1 MAINPFL
8 AIGNRFQDAS
18 VVERYHLRL
27 AYPTETFDL
36 LLGLITDTPR
46 ALLDVGTGPGVLAR
60 QLVEHVDRV
69 DAVDPSAVMLARG
82 KTLPNGQHP
91 NLRWLHGR
99 IEDVALNPPYALI
112 TMGECL
118 IWLDW
123 NVVFPRF
130 AALLSPHGY
139 VAQVERSELP
149 PPWRADLLD
158 LIRRYSTM
166 KHYPA
171 LQNVVTLLEEAKL
184 FSKVGERETA
194 PVTTR
199 QSVADYIASF
209 HSRSSLSL
217 EQMPPEEAAAFDER
231 LRSMVE
237 PWSRDGMLELQ
248 TVASVVWGK
257 PLRASP
263 ETPASPQA

>member
-8 AIGNRFQDAS
+8 AIGEHFQDAS

-27 AYPTETFDL
+27 DYPAETFDL
-36 LLGLITDTPR
+36 LLALMTDTPR
-46 ALLDVGTGPGVLAR
+46 ALLDVGAGPGVLAR
-60 QLVEHVDRV
+60 QLVERVDRV
-69 DAVDPSAVMLARG
+69 DAVDPSAAMLARG

-99 IEDVALNPPYALI
+99 VEDAALDPPYALI
-112 TMGECL
+112 TLGECL

-130 AALLSPHGY
+130 ADLLSPNGY
-139 VAQVERSELP
+139 VALIDRGELP
-149 PPWRADLLD
+149 PPWQAELLD
-158 LIRRYSTM
+158 LIRRYSTI
-166 KHYPA
+166 KNYPA
-171 LQNVVTLLEEAKL
+171 LNAAAALEEARL

-209 HSRSSLSL
+209 HSRTSLSL
-217 EQMPPEEAAAFDER
+217 EQMPTDEAAAFDAG
-231 LRSMVE
+231 LRAVVA
-237 PWSRDGMLELQ
+237 PWSHDGMLELQ
-248 TVASVVWGK
+248 AAASVVWGR

-263 ETPASPQA
+263 ERLASPEA